1 MRRINANAKIWDIV
15 DRCREGKIKYFGDF
29 YGKALKSVSSE
40 VTSVYSERYGNKY
53 INGTVEF
60 GDISVTYNIG
70 YGTFKVDGIATFD
83 NEFVKFAK
91 EVLVKVFGK

>member
-1 MRRINANAKIWDIV
+1 MRINANTKIWDIV
-15 DRCREGKIKYFGDF
+15 DRCRERNIKNFGEF
-29 YGKALKSVSSE
+29 YGDKLVKVSSE

-60 GDISVTYNIG
+60 DDISVTYNVN
-70 YGTFKVDGIATFD
+70 YGTFKVDGVATFD

-91 EVLVKVFGK
+91 EVLIKVFGK

>member
-1 MRRINANAKIWDIV
+1 MGRMNANVKMWDII
-15 DRCREGKIKYFGDF
+15 DRCREGNIKNFGEF
-29 YGKALKSVSSE
+29 YDDKLVKVSSE

-60 GDISVTYNIG
+60 GDISVTYNIA

-91 EVLVKVFGK
+91 EVLIKVFK

>member
-1 MRRINANAKIWDIV
+1 MGRMNANAKIWDIV
-15 DRCREGKIKYFGDF
+15 DRCREGKIKYFGGF
-29 YGKALKSVSSE
+29 YGKALKYVSSE
-40 VTSVYSERYGNKY
+40 VTSVYSERYSNKY

-70 YGTFKVDGIATFD
+70 YGTFKVDGVCTFD
-83 NEFVKFAK
+83 NEFVKFGK

>member
-1 MRRINANAKIWDIV
+1 MGRMNANVKMWDII
-15 DRCREGKIKYFGDF
+15 DRCREGNIKNLGDF
-29 YGKALKSVSSE
+29 YGDKLVKVSSE

-60 GDISVTYNIG
+60 GDISVTYNVN

-83 NEFVKFAK
+83 NDFVKFAK
-91 EVLVKVFGK
+91 EVSIKVFGE

>member
-1 MRRINANAKIWDIV
+1 MGRINANAKMWDVI
-15 DRCREGKIKYFGDF
+15 DRCREGNIEHFGGF
-29 YGKALKSVSSE
+29 YGDKLIKVSSE

-60 GDISVTYNIG
+60 DDISVTYNIG
-70 YGTFKVDGIATFD
+70 YGTFKVDGVATFD
-83 NEFVKFAK
+83 NEFVKFGR

>member
-1 MRRINANAKIWDIV
+1 MRRINDNVKMWDII
-15 DRCREGKIKYFGDF
+15 DRCREGNIEHFGGF
-29 YGKALKSVSSE
+29 YGKDLKHVSSE

-91 EVLVKVFGK
+91 EVLVKVFK